1 MTNELT
7 RQNSPETK
15 SMQQDQGNGN
25 TATQDRFVTPRSSV
39 YDTADA
45 VVVELEMPG
54 VGRDNIDI
62 TVDKDELTV
71 TGHRT
76 RSADEGY
83 EVVHQ
88 ERLLLNFRRSFVLSE
103 RIDTG
108 NIAASYDNGVLQLTL
123 PKSAEAKPRKI
134 SID

>member
-1 MTNELT
+1 MSELMK
-7 RQNSPETK
+7 QD
-15 SMQQDQGNGN
+15 MQQTERVGQRGNGN
-25 TATQDRFVTPRSSV
+25 ANNEAFVTPRSSV
-39 YDTADA
+39 YDTADS
-45 VVVELEMPG
+45 VLVELEMPG

-71 TGHRT
+71 TGHRA

-83 EVVHQ
+83 ETVHQ
-88 ERLLLNFRRSFVLSE
+88 ERLLLDFRRSFVLSE

-108 NIAASYDNGVLQLTL
+108 HIAAAYDNGVLRLTL

>member
-1 MTNELT
+1 MNDL
-7 RQNSPETK
+7 QKQDSPQTTTL
-15 SMQQDQGNGN
+15 SQQEPNGQQ
-25 TATQDRFVTPRSSV
+25 TLDRFVTPRSSV
-39 YDTADA
+39 FDTADA
-45 VVVELEMPG
+45 VLVELEMPG
-54 VGRDNIDI
+54 VGRDNVEI

-76 RSADEGY
+76 RSADEGL
-83 EVVHQ
+83 EIVHQ
-88 ERLLLNFRRSFVLSE
+88 ERLLLNYRRSFVLSE

-108 NIAASYDNGVLQLTL
+108 NIAASYENGVLKLTL

>member
-1 MTNELT
+1 MNELT
-7 RQNSPETK
+7 KQDAPETTTV
-15 SMQQDQGNGN
+15 SQQQPNG
-25 TATQDRFVTPRSSV
+25 TSSQDRYVTPRSSV
-39 YDTADA
+39 FDTADA

-83 EVVHQ
+83 ELVHQ
-88 ERLLLNFRRSFVLSE
+88 ERLLLSYRRSFVLSE

-108 NIAASYDNGVLQLTL
+108 NIAASYDNGVLRLSL

>member
-1 MTNELT
+1 MNELSKQETTETT
-7 RQNSPETK
+7 RLPHR
-15 SMQQDQGNGN
+15 NGG
-25 TATQDRFVTPRSSV
+25 TATLDKYVTPRSSV

-45 VVVELEMPG
+45 VLVELEMPG
-54 VGRDNIDI
+54 VGRDNIEI

-71 TGHRT
+71 TGQRT

-88 ERLLLNFRRSFVLSE
+88 ERLMLNFRRSFVLSE
-103 RIDTG
+103 RIDTS
-108 NIAASYDNGVLQLTL
+108 NIAASYDNGVLRLTL

-134 SID
+134 SIE